1 MLKDIIVHL
10 DGSEEGDIRLAQTEA
25 IATQFHAR
33 LIGLYTNPLPEY
45 PYVLAIQSG
54 LAPAEPIFEFEK
66 AARERGDLAMARI
79 KEHFAHLTI
88 SHDIRRIDAGLSEL
102 PSFCASQARWADL
115 FVSILP
121 YHGESSWDELV
132 ETVLFESGH
141 AVYLIPPQ
149 FKAKGSI
156 RNILVAWRDTRESAR
171 AIVEAIPFMKAAG
184 RVRIATV
191 DSERENSKIASAL
204 TTYLDRHDVK
214 AEFRSIAA
222 SDKTIAD
229 VLLNEAHAMEADL
242 IVMGAYG
249 HSRFREWILGG
260 TTREMI
266 ERSDLPI
273 LLAH

>member
-10 DGSEEGDIRLAQTEA
+10 DGSEEGDIRLAHAEA
-25 IATQFHAR
+25 IATNYHAR

-88 SHDIRRIDAGLSEL
+88 SHEVRRIDAGLSEL

-115 FVSILP
+115 FISILP
-121 YHGESSWDELV
+121 YHGASSWDEVV

-149 FKAKGSI
+149 FKPSGSI
-156 RNILVAWRDTRESAR
+156 RNVLIAWRNTRELAR
-171 AIVEAIPFMKAAG
+171 AIVEAIPFLKTAV
-184 RVRIATV
+184 RVHIVTADLPTESS
-191 DSERENSKIASAL
+191 DSASSVTA
-204 TTYLDRHDVK
+204 YLDRHNIK
-214 AEFRSIAA
+214 AEFRSITAT
-222 SDKTIAD
+222 DKDIAD
-229 VLLNEAHAMEADL
+229 VLLNEAHAIEADL